1 MLFIIIAIL
10 VYITQSIFASWWW
23 IAVVSFVAA
32 ILVGRSKWEAFLSGF
47 LGVAA
52 VWVAQSFFVNQANEG
67 LLAEKIA
74 QIFKLP
80 SGEWLLV
87 ITGVIGGLV
96 GAFSA
101 LSGYSLRA
109 ILNKK

>member
-10 VYITQSIFASWWW
+10 VYISQSILAAWWW

-32 ILVGRSKWEAFLSGF
+32 ALVGRSNLEAFLSGF
-47 LGVAA
+47 LGVAV
-52 VWVAQSFFVNQANEG
+52 VWVVQAFFINQANEG

-74 QIFKLP
+74 QVFKLP
-80 SGEWLLV
+80 AGEWLLV

-109 ILNKK
+109 ILRKK